1 MNIVLSMLLYV
12 ASQTVAVAQPSGAA
26 LTLNVE
32 KCRQMALNSS
42 EDVRKGNNT
51 LAQSALDRKI
61 AVSAFLPAV
70 EASGSVMYM
79 TPNME
84 MSGMEMIMKGTY
96 MAGIML
102 TQPIYAGGKIL
113 TGKKMAE
120 IGKDAAVERLR
131 MAKASV
137 IYDADNAYW
146 TYVAVMQKQAMMD
159 ALTAQLDTLFSQIGV
174 ASSAGMATDADLLTV
189 KAKRSEV
196 EYQAR
201 KVANGVAMCRMALC
215 RVVGVPFD
223 TVIEVEDIA
232 VPKEFTRME
241 TNDVSVTDRPEMKL
255 LETSLK
261 VSRLQVRMT
270 RGDYLPTLALVGGYC
285 PYGNIKMKTMVDAGG
300 GNYVPYTQKIGQDM
314 GVAMLS
320 LSIPI
325 FKWGQGNNK
334 IRKAKLDVDN
344 AALDLQKNGRLLELQ
359 ARQTAF
365 NLSDSYNLIEAAMDG
380 KAQADENLR
389 VTENRYHASM
399 CPLSDYLDA
408 QFQWQQ
414 ARSNLIEAFTQ
425 SRIAETDYLM
435 ATGHLVNETVFAK
448 QRDGS
453 DQ

>member
-1 MNIVLSMLLYV
+1 MMKRYRVLSMLLFIGL
-12 ASQTVAVAQPSGAA
+12 QWVAVAQSSGAA

-32 KCRQMALNSS
+32 KCREMALAGS
-42 EDVRKGNNT
+42 EDIKKGTNSLT
-51 LAQSALDRKI
+51 QSGLDRKI
-61 AVSAFLPAV
+61 AISAFLPAV
-70 EASGSVMYM
+70 EATGTGLYM
-79 TPNME
+79 APDME

-96 MAGIML
+96 MAGVML

-120 IGKDAAVERLR
+120 AGESAAQEQLR
-131 MAKASV
+131 AAKASV

-146 TYVAVMQKQAMMD
+146 TYVAVLQKQEMMNVL
-159 ALTAQLDTLFSQIGV
+159 AAQLDTLFSQIGV

-196 EYQAR
+196 EYQVR
-201 KVANGVAMCRMALC
+201 KVANGVALCKMALC

-223 TVIEVEDIA
+223 TEIAVEDVA
-232 VPKEFTRME
+232 VPEEFTRME
-241 TNDVSVTDRPEMKL
+241 TGNVSVADRPEMRL
-255 LETSLK
+255 LETGLK
-261 VSRLQVRMT
+261 VSRLKVRMT

-285 PYGNIKMKTMVDAGG
+285 AFGNMKMKTMVDAGG

-314 GVAMLS
+314 GVAMVS
-320 LSIPI
+320 LNIPI
-325 FKWGQGNNK
+325 FKWGQGYNK
-334 IRKAKLDVDN
+334 VRRAKLDVDN
-344 AALDLQKNGRLLELQ
+344 AALDLQKNSRLLELQ
-359 ARQTAF
+359 ANQAAF
-365 NLSDSYNLIEAAMDG
+365 NLSDSYNLIEAAKDG

-435 ATGHLVNETVFAK
+435 ATGALV
-448 QRDGS
+448 R
-453 DQ
+453 

>member
-1 MNIVLSMLLYV
+1 MLLFIGF
-12 ASQTVAVAQPSGAA
+12 QGVAVAQSSGAA

-32 KCRQMALNSS
+32 NCREMALAGS
-42 EDVRKGNNT
+42 EDIKKGT
-51 LAQSALDRKI
+51 TSLTQSGLDRKI
-61 AVSAFLPAV
+61 AISAFLPAV
-70 EASGSVMYM
+70 EATGTGLYM
-79 TPNME
+79 APDME

-96 MAGIML
+96 MAGVML

-120 IGKDAAVERLR
+120 AGESAAEEQLR
-131 MAKASV
+131 AAKASV

-146 TYVAVMQKQAMMD
+146 TYVAVLQKQEMMNVL
-159 ALTAQLDTLFSQIGV
+159 AAQLDTLFSQIGV
-174 ASSAGMATDADLLTV
+174 ASSAGMATGADLLTV

-196 EYQAR
+196 EYQVR
-201 KVANGVAMCRMALC
+201 KVANGVALCKMALC

-223 TVIEVEDIA
+223 TEIAVEDVA
-232 VPKEFTRME
+232 APEEFTRIE
-241 TNDVSVTDRPEMKL
+241 TGNVSVADRPEMKL
-255 LETSLK
+255 LETGLE
-261 VSRLQVRMT
+261 VSRLKVRMT

-285 PYGNIKMKTMVDAGG
+285 AFGNMKMKTMVDSGG

-314 GVAMLS
+314 GVAMVS
-320 LSIPI
+320 LNIPI
-325 FKWGQGNNK
+325 FKWGQGYNK
-334 IRKAKLDVDN
+334 VRKAKLDVDN
-344 AALDLQKNGRLLELQ
+344 AALDLQKNSRLLELQ
-359 ARQTAF
+359 ANQAAF
-365 NLSDSYNLIEAAMDG
+365 NLSDSYNLIAAAKDG

-435 ATGHLVNETVFAK
+435 ATGALV
-448 QRDGS
+448 R
-453 DQ
+453 

>member
-1 MNIVLSMLLYV
+1 MVLSMLLFIGF
-12 ASQTVAVAQPSGAA
+12 QGVAVAQSSGAA

-32 KCRQMALNSS
+32 KCREMALAGS
-42 EDVRKGNNT
+42 EDIKKGTNSLT
-51 LAQSALDRKI
+51 QSGLDRKI
-61 AVSAFLPAV
+61 AISAFLPAV
-70 EASGSVMYM
+70 EATGTGLYM
-79 TPNME
+79 APAME

-96 MAGIML
+96 MAGVML

-120 IGKDAAVERLR
+120 AGESAAEEQLR
-131 MAKASV
+131 AAKASV

-146 TYVAVMQKQAMMD
+146 TYVAVLQKQEMMNVL
-159 ALTAQLDTLFSQIGV
+159 AAQLDTLFSQIGV
-174 ASSAGMATDADLLTV
+174 ASSAGMATGADLLTV

-196 EYQAR
+196 EYQVR
-201 KVANGVAMCRMALC
+201 KVANGVALCKMALC

-223 TVIEVEDIA
+223 TEIAVEDVA
-232 VPKEFTRME
+232 VPEEFTRIE
-241 TNDVSVTDRPEMKL
+241 TGNVSVADRPEMKL
-255 LETSLK
+255 LETGLE
-261 VSRLQVRMT
+261 VSRLKVRMT

-285 PYGNIKMKTMVDAGG
+285 AFGNMKMKTMVDSGG

-314 GVAMLS
+314 GVAMVS
-320 LSIPI
+320 LNIPI
-325 FKWGQGNNK
+325 FKWGQGYNK
-334 IRKAKLDVDN
+334 VRKAKLDVDN
-344 AALDLQKNGRLLELQ
+344 AALDLQKNSRLLELQ
-359 ARQTAF
+359 ANQAAF
-365 NLSDSYNLIEAAMDG
+365 NLSDSYNLIAAAKDG

-435 ATGHLVNETVFAK
+435 ATGRLVEESATAE
-448 QRDGS
+448 
-453 DQ
+453 

>member
-1 MNIVLSMLLYV
+1 MLLFIGF
-12 ASQTVAVAQPSGAA
+12 QGVAVAQSSGAA

-32 KCRQMALNSS
+32 KCREMALAGS
-42 EDVRKGNNT
+42 EDIKKGTNSLT
-51 LAQSALDRKI
+51 QSGLDRKI
-61 AVSAFLPAV
+61 AISAFLPAV
-70 EASGSVMYM
+70 EATGTGLYM
-79 TPNME
+79 APAME

-96 MAGIML
+96 MAGVML

-120 IGKDAAVERLR
+120 AGESAAEEQLR
-131 MAKASV
+131 AAKASV

-146 TYVAVMQKQAMMD
+146 TYVAVLQKQEMMNVL
-159 ALTAQLDTLFSQIGV
+159 AAQLDTLFSQIGV
-174 ASSAGMATDADLLTV
+174 ASSAGMATGADLLTV

-196 EYQAR
+196 EYQVR
-201 KVANGVAMCRMALC
+201 KVANGVALCKMALC

-223 TVIEVEDIA
+223 TEIAVEDVA
-232 VPKEFTRME
+232 VPEEFTRIE
-241 TNDVSVTDRPEMKL
+241 TGNVSVADRPEMKL
-255 LETSLK
+255 LETGLE
-261 VSRLQVRMT
+261 VSRLKVRMT

-285 PYGNIKMKTMVDAGG
+285 AFGNMKMKTMVDSGG

-314 GVAMLS
+314 GVAMVS
-320 LSIPI
+320 LNIPI
-325 FKWGQGNNK
+325 FKWGQGYNK
-334 IRKAKLDVDN
+334 VRKAKLDVDN
-344 AALDLQKNGRLLELQ
+344 AALDLQKNSRLLELQ
-359 ARQTAF
+359 ANQAAF
-365 NLSDSYNLIEAAMDG
+365 NLSDSYNLIAAAKDG

-435 ATGHLVNETVFAK
+435 ATGVLV
-448 QRDGS
+448 R
-453 DQ
+453 

>member
-1 MNIVLSMLLYV
+1 MLLCVVSQVV
-12 ASQTVAVAQPSGAA
+12 ALAQPSGAA

-32 KCRQMALNSS
+32 KCRQMALESS
-42 EDVRKGNNT
+42 EDVKKGNNALT
-51 LAQSALDRKI
+51 QSVLDRKI
-61 AVSAFLPAV
+61 AVSAFLPAID
-70 EASGSVMYM
+70 ASGTVMYM
-79 TPNME
+79 TPDME

-96 MAGIML
+96 MAGVML

-120 IGKDAAVERLR
+120 MGANAAAEQLR

-146 TYVAVMQKQAMMD
+146 TYVAVLQKQEMMD
-159 ALTAQLDTLFSQIGV
+159 VLAAQLDTLFSQIGV

-196 EYQAR
+196 EYQVR
-201 KVANGVAMCRMALC
+201 KVANGVSLCKMALC

-223 TVIEVEDIA
+223 TEIAVEDVA
-232 VPKEFTRME
+232 VPEEFTRMG
-241 TNDVSVTDRPEMKL
+241 TDNVSVSDRPEMRL
-255 LETSLK
+255 LETSLEI
-261 VSRLQVRMT
+261 SRMQVRMT

-285 PYGNIKMKTMVDAGG
+285 PFGNIKMKTMVDAGG

-325 FKWGQGNNK
+325 FKWGQGYNK
-334 IRKAKLDVDN
+334 VRKAKIDVDN
-344 AALDLQKNGRLLELQ
+344 AALDMQKNGRLMELQ
-359 ARQTAF
+359 ANQAAF
-365 NLSDSYNLIEAAMDG
+365 NLSDSYNLIEAARDG

-435 ATGHLVNETVFAK
+435 SVGALVK
-448 QRDGS
+448 
-453 DQ
+453 

>member
-1 MNIVLSMLLYV
+1 MLLCVVSQVV
-12 ASQTVAVAQPSGAA
+12 ALAQPSGAA

-32 KCRQMALNSS
+32 KCRQMALESS
-42 EDVRKGNNT
+42 EDVKKGNNALT
-51 LAQSALDRKI
+51 QSVLDRKI
-61 AVSAFLPAV
+61 AVSAFLPAID
-70 EASGSVMYM
+70 ASGSVLYM
-79 TPNME
+79 TPDME

-96 MAGIML
+96 MAGVML

-120 IGKDAAVERLR
+120 MGENAAAEQLR

-146 TYVAVMQKQAMMD
+146 TYVAVLQKQEMMD
-159 ALTAQLDTLFSQIGV
+159 VLAAQLDTLFSQIGV
-174 ASSAGMATDADLLTV
+174 ASSAGMATDADMLTV

-196 EYQAR
+196 EYQVR
-201 KVANGVAMCRMALC
+201 KVANGVALCKMALC

-223 TVIEVEDIA
+223 TEIAVEDVA
-232 VPKEFTRME
+232 VSEEFTRMG
-241 TNDVSVTDRPEMKL
+241 TDNVSVSDRPEMRL
-255 LETSLK
+255 LETSLEI
-261 VSRLQVRMT
+261 SRMQVRMT

-285 PYGNIKMKTMVDAGG
+285 PYGNIKMKAMVDAGG

-325 FKWGQGNNK
+325 FKWGQGYNK
-334 IRKAKLDVDN
+334 VRKAKIDVDN
-344 AALDLQKNGRLLELQ
+344 AALDMQKNGRLMELQ
-359 ARQTAF
+359 ANQAAF
-365 NLSDSYNLIEAAMDG
+365 NLSDSYNLIEAARDG
-380 KAQADENLR
+380 KVQADENLR

-435 ATGHLVNETVFAK
+435 SVGALVK
-448 QRDGS
+448 
-453 DQ
+453 

>member
-1 MNIVLSMLLYV
+1 MMKRYRVLSMLLFIGL
-12 ASQTVAVAQPSGAA
+12 QWVAVAQSSGAA

-32 KCRQMALNSS
+32 KCREMALAGS
-42 EDVRKGNNT
+42 EDIKKGTNSLT
-51 LAQSALDRKI
+51 QSGLDRKI
-61 AVSAFLPAV
+61 AISAFLPAV
-70 EASGSVMYM
+70 EATGTGLYM
-79 TPNME
+79 APDME

-96 MAGIML
+96 MAGVML

-120 IGKDAAVERLR
+120 AGESAAEEQLR
-131 MAKASV
+131 AAKASV

-146 TYVAVMQKQAMMD
+146 TYVAVLQKQEMMNVL
-159 ALTAQLDTLFSQIGV
+159 AAQLDTLFSQIGV

-196 EYQAR
+196 EYQVR
-201 KVANGVAMCRMALC
+201 KVANGVALCKMALC

-223 TVIEVEDIA
+223 TEIAVEDVA
-232 VPKEFTRME
+232 VPEEFTRME
-241 TNDVSVTDRPEMKL
+241 TGNVSVADRPEMKL
-255 LETSLK
+255 LETGLE
-261 VSRLQVRMT
+261 VSRLKVRMT

-285 PYGNIKMKTMVDAGG
+285 AFGNMKMKTMVDAGG

-314 GVAMLS
+314 GVAMVS
-320 LSIPI
+320 LNIPI
-325 FKWGQGNNK
+325 FKWGQGYNK
-334 IRKAKLDVDN
+334 VRRAKLDVDN
-344 AALDLQKNGRLLELQ
+344 AALDLQKNSRLLELQ
-359 ARQTAF
+359 ANQAAF
-365 NLSDSYNLIEAAMDG
+365 NLSDSYNLIEAAKDG

-435 ATGHLVNETVFAK
+435 ATGALV
-448 QRDGS
+448 R
-453 DQ
+453 

>member
-1 MNIVLSMLLYV
+1 MKRYMVLSMLLFIGF
-12 ASQTVAVAQPSGAA
+12 QGVAVAQSSGAA

-32 KCRQMALNSS
+32 KCREMALAGS
-42 EDVRKGNNT
+42 EDIKKGTNSLT
-51 LAQSALDRKI
+51 QSGLDRKI
-61 AVSAFLPAV
+61 AISAFLPAV
-70 EASGSVMYM
+70 EATGTGLYM
-79 TPNME
+79 APDME

-96 MAGIML
+96 MAGVML

-120 IGKDAAVERLR
+120 AGESAAEEQLR
-131 MAKASV
+131 AAKASV

-146 TYVAVMQKQAMMD
+146 TYVAVLQKQEMMNVL
-159 ALTAQLDTLFSQIGV
+159 AAQLDTLFSQIGV
-174 ASSAGMATDADLLTV
+174 ASSAGMATGADLLTV

-196 EYQAR
+196 EYQVR
-201 KVANGVAMCRMALC
+201 KVANGVALCKMALC

-223 TVIEVEDIA
+223 TEIAVEDVA
-232 VPKEFTRME
+232 VPEEFTRIE
-241 TNDVSVTDRPEMKL
+241 TGNVSVADRPEMKL
-255 LETSLK
+255 LETGLE
-261 VSRLQVRMT
+261 VSRLKVRMT

-285 PYGNIKMKTMVDAGG
+285 AFGNMKMKTMVDSGG

-314 GVAMLS
+314 GVAMVS
-320 LSIPI
+320 LNIPI
-325 FKWGQGNNK
+325 FKWGQGYNK
-334 IRKAKLDVDN
+334 VRKAKLDVDN
-344 AALDLQKNGRLLELQ
+344 AALDLQKNSRLLELQ
-359 ARQTAF
+359 ANQAAF
-365 NLSDSYNLIEAAMDG
+365 NLSDSYNLIAAAKDG

-435 ATGHLVNETVFAK
+435 ATGALV
-448 QRDGS
+448 R
-453 DQ
+453 

>member
-1 MNIVLSMLLYV
+1 MLLCVVSQVV
-12 ASQTVAVAQPSGAA
+12 ALAQPSGAA

-32 KCRQMALNSS
+32 KCRQMALESS
-42 EDVRKGNNT
+42 EDVKKGNNALT
-51 LAQSALDRKI
+51 QSVLDRKI
-61 AVSAFLPAV
+61 AVSAFLPAID
-70 EASGSVMYM
+70 ASGTVLYM
-79 TPNME
+79 TPDME

-96 MAGIML
+96 MAGVML

-120 IGKDAAVERLR
+120 MGENAAAEQLR

-146 TYVAVMQKQAMMD
+146 TYVAVLQKQEMMD
-159 ALTAQLDTLFSQIGV
+159 VLAAQLDTLFSQIGV

-196 EYQAR
+196 EYQVR
-201 KVANGVAMCRMALC
+201 KVANGVALCKMALC

-223 TVIEVEDIA
+223 TEIAVEDVA
-232 VPKEFTRME
+232 VPEDFTRMG
-241 TNDVSVTDRPEMKL
+241 TDNVSVSDRPEMRL
-255 LETSLK
+255 LETSLEI
-261 VSRLQVRMT
+261 SRMQVRMT

-325 FKWGQGNNK
+325 FKWGQGYNK
-334 IRKAKLDVDN
+334 VRKAKIDVDN
-344 AALDLQKNGRLLELQ
+344 AALDMQKNGRLMELQ
-359 ARQTAF
+359 ANQAAF
-365 NLSDSYNLIEAAMDG
+365 NLSDSYNLIEAARDG

-435 ATGHLVNETVFAK
+435 SVGALVK
-448 QRDGS
+448 
-453 DQ
+453 

>member
-1 MNIVLSMLLYV
+1 MLLCVVSQVV
-12 ASQTVAVAQPSGAA
+12 ALAQPSGTA

-32 KCRQMALNSS
+32 KCRQMALESS
-42 EDVRKGNNT
+42 EDVKKGNNALT
-51 LAQSALDRKI
+51 QSVLDRKI
-61 AVSAFLPAV
+61 AVSAFLPAID
-70 EASGSVMYM
+70 ASGSVMYM

-96 MAGIML
+96 MAGVML

-120 IGKDAAVERLR
+120 MGKDAAAEQLR

-146 TYVAVMQKQAMMD
+146 TYVAVLQKQEMIDVLA
-159 ALTAQLDTLFSQIGV
+159 AQLDTLFSQIGV

-196 EYQAR
+196 EYQVR
-201 KVANGVAMCRMALC
+201 KVANGVALCKMALC

-223 TVIEVEDIA
+223 TEIAVEDVA
-232 VPKEFTRME
+232 VPEEFTRMG
-241 TNDVSVTDRPEMKL
+241 TDNVSVSDRPEMRL
-255 LETSLK
+255 LETSLEI
-261 VSRLQVRMT
+261 SRMQVRMT

-285 PYGNIKMKTMVDAGG
+285 PFGNIKMKTMVDAGG

-325 FKWGQGNNK
+325 FKWGQGYNK
-334 IRKAKLDVDN
+334 VRKAKIDVDN
-344 AALDLQKNGRLLELQ
+344 AALDMQKNGRLMELQ
-359 ARQTAF
+359 ANQAAF

-414 ARSNLIEAFTQ
+414 ARSNLIEVFTQ

-435 ATGHLVNETVFAK
+435 SVGALVK
-448 QRDGS
+448 
-453 DQ
+453 

>member
-1 MNIVLSMLLYV
+1 MLLCVVSQVV
-12 ASQTVAVAQPSGAA
+12 ALAQPSGAT

-32 KCRQMALNSS
+32 KCRQMALESS
-42 EDVRKGNNT
+42 EDVKKGNNALT
-51 LAQSALDRKI
+51 QSALDRKI
-61 AVSAFLPAV
+61 AVSAFLPAID
-70 EASGSVMYM
+70 ASGSVMYM

-96 MAGIML
+96 MAGVML

-120 IGKDAAVERLR
+120 MGKDAAAEQLR

-146 TYVAVMQKQAMMD
+146 TYVAVLQKQEMMD
-159 ALTAQLDTLFSQIGV
+159 VLAAQLDTLFSQIGV

-196 EYQAR
+196 EYQVR
-201 KVANGVAMCRMALC
+201 KVANGVALCKMALC

-223 TVIEVEDIA
+223 TEIAVEDVA
-232 VPKEFTRME
+232 VPEEFTRMG
-241 TNDVSVTDRPEMKL
+241 TDNVSVSDRPEMRL
-255 LETSLK
+255 LETSLEI
-261 VSRLQVRMT
+261 SRMQVRMT

-285 PYGNIKMKTMVDAGG
+285 PFGNIKMKTMVDAGG

-325 FKWGQGNNK
+325 FKWGQGYNK
-334 IRKAKLDVDN
+334 VRKAKIDVDN
-344 AALDLQKNGRLLELQ
+344 AALDMQKNGRLMELQ
-359 ARQTAF
+359 ANQAAF
-365 NLSDSYNLIEAAMDG
+365 NLSNSYNLIEAARDG

-389 VTENRYHASM
+389 VAENRYHASM

-435 ATGHLVNETVFAK
+435 SVGALVK
-448 QRDGS
+448 
-453 DQ
+453 

>member
-1 MNIVLSMLLYV
+1 MSLCVVSQVV
-12 ASQTVAVAQPSGAA
+12 ALAQPSGAA

-32 KCRQMALNSS
+32 KCRQMALESS
-42 EDVRKGNNT
+42 EDVKKGNNALT
-51 LAQSALDRKI
+51 QSALDRKI
-61 AVSAFLPAV
+61 AVSAFLPAID
-70 EASGSVMYM
+70 ASGSVMYM
-79 TPNME
+79 TPDME
-84 MSGMEMIMKGTY
+84 MSGIDLIMKGTY
-96 MAGIML
+96 MAGVML
-102 TQPIYAGGKIL
+102 TQPIYAGGKIF

-120 IGKDAAVERLR
+120 MGEDAAAEQLR
-131 MAKASV
+131 MYKASV

-146 TYVAVMQKQAMMD
+146 TYVAVLQKREMMD
-159 ALTAQLDTLFSQIGV
+159 VLAAQLDTLFSQIGV

-196 EYQAR
+196 EYQVR
-201 KVANGVAMCRMALC
+201 KVANGVALCKMALC

-223 TVIEVEDIA
+223 TEIAVEDVA
-232 VPKEFTRME
+232 VPEEFTRMS
-241 TNDVSVTDRPEMKL
+241 TDNVSVSDRPEMRL
-255 LETSLK
+255 LETSLEI
-261 VSRLQVRMT
+261 SRMQVRMT

-300 GNYVPYTQKIGQDM
+300 GDYVPYTQKIGQDM

-325 FKWGQGNNK
+325 FKWGQGYNK
-334 IRKAKLDVDN
+334 VRKAKIDVDN
-344 AALDLQKNGRLLELQ
+344 AALDMQKNGRLMELQ
-359 ARQTAF
+359 ANQAAF
-365 NLSDSYNLIEAAMDG
+365 NLSDSYNLIEAARDG

-435 ATGHLVNETVFAK
+435 SVGALVK
-448 QRDGS
+448 
-453 DQ
+453 

>member
-1 MNIVLSMLLYV
+1 MLLFIGF
-12 ASQTVAVAQPSGAA
+12 QGVAVAQSSGAA

-32 KCRQMALNSS
+32 KCREMALAGS
-42 EDVRKGNNT
+42 EDIKKGTNSLT
-51 LAQSALDRKI
+51 QSGLDRKI
-61 AVSAFLPAV
+61 AISAFLPAV
-70 EASGSVMYM
+70 EATGTGLYM
-79 TPNME
+79 APDME

-96 MAGIML
+96 MAGVML

-120 IGKDAAVERLR
+120 AGESAAEEQLR
-131 MAKASV
+131 AAKASV

-146 TYVAVMQKQAMMD
+146 TYVAVLQKQEMMNVL
-159 ALTAQLDTLFSQIGV
+159 AAQLDTLFSQIGV
-174 ASSAGMATDADLLTV
+174 ASSAGMATGADLLTV

-196 EYQAR
+196 EYQVR
-201 KVANGVAMCRMALC
+201 KVANGVALCKMALC

-223 TVIEVEDIA
+223 TEIAVEDVA
-232 VPKEFTRME
+232 VPEEFTRIE
-241 TNDVSVTDRPEMKL
+241 TGNVSVADRPEMKL
-255 LETSLK
+255 LETGLE
-261 VSRLQVRMT
+261 VSRLKVRMT

-285 PYGNIKMKTMVDAGG
+285 AFGNMKMKTMVDSGG

-314 GVAMLS
+314 GVAMVS
-320 LSIPI
+320 LNIRI
-325 FKWGQGNNK
+325 FKWGQGYNK
-334 IRKAKLDVDN
+334 VRKAKLDVDN
-344 AALDLQKNGRLLELQ
+344 AALDLQKNSRLLELQ
-359 ARQTAF
+359 ANQAAF
-365 NLSDSYNLIEAAMDG
+365 NLSDSYNLIAAAKDG

-435 ATGHLVNETVFAK
+435 ATGALV
-448 QRDGS
+448 R
-453 DQ
+453 

>member
-1 MNIVLSMLLYV
+1 MKIYRVLSMLLFIGF
-12 ASQTVAVAQPSGAA
+12 QGVAVAQSSGAA

-32 KCRQMALNSS
+32 KCREMALAGS
-42 EDVRKGNNT
+42 EDIKKGTNSLT
-51 LAQSALDRKI
+51 QSGLDRKI
-61 AVSAFLPAV
+61 AISAFLPAV
-70 EASGSVMYM
+70 EATGTGLYM
-79 TPNME
+79 APDME

-96 MAGIML
+96 MAGVML

-120 IGKDAAVERLR
+120 AGESAAEEQLR
-131 MAKASV
+131 AAKASV

-146 TYVAVMQKQAMMD
+146 TYVAVLQKQEMMNVL
-159 ALTAQLDTLFSQIGV
+159 AAQLDTLFSQIGV

-196 EYQAR
+196 EYQVR
-201 KVANGVAMCRMALC
+201 KVANGVALCKMALC

-223 TVIEVEDIA
+223 TEIAVEDVA
-232 VPKEFTRME
+232 VPEEFTRME
-241 TNDVSVTDRPEMKL
+241 TGNVSVADRPEMKL
-255 LETSLK
+255 LETGLE
-261 VSRLQVRMT
+261 VSRLKVRMT

-285 PYGNIKMKTMVDAGG
+285 AFGNMKMKTMVDAGG

-314 GVAMLS
+314 GVAMVS
-320 LSIPI
+320 LNIPI
-325 FKWGQGNNK
+325 FKWGQGYNK
-334 IRKAKLDVDN
+334 VRRAKLDVDN
-344 AALDLQKNGRLLELQ
+344 AALDLQKNSRLLELQ
-359 ARQTAF
+359 ANQAAF
-365 NLSDSYNLIEAAMDG
+365 NLSDSYNLIEAAKDG

-435 ATGHLVNETVFAK
+435 ATGALV
-448 QRDGS
+448 R
-453 DQ
+453 

>member
-1 MNIVLSMLLYV
+1 MLLCVVSQVV
-12 ASQTVAVAQPSGAA
+12 ALAQPSGAA

-32 KCRQMALNSS
+32 KCRQMALESS
-42 EDVRKGNNT
+42 EDVKKGNNALT
-51 LAQSALDRKI
+51 QSVLDRKI
-61 AVSAFLPAV
+61 AVSAFLPAID
-70 EASGSVMYM
+70 ASGSVMYM

-96 MAGIML
+96 MAGVML

-120 IGKDAAVERLR
+120 MGKDAAAEQLR

-146 TYVAVMQKQAMMD
+146 TYVAVLQKQEMMD
-159 ALTAQLDTLFSQIGV
+159 VLAAQLDTLFSQIGV

-196 EYQAR
+196 EYQVR
-201 KVANGVAMCRMALC
+201 KVANGVALCKMALC

-223 TVIEVEDIA
+223 TEITVEDVA
-232 VPKEFTRME
+232 VPEEFTRMG
-241 TNDVSVTDRPEMKL
+241 TDNVSVSDRPEMRL
-255 LETSLK
+255 LETSLEI
-261 VSRLQVRMT
+261 SRMQVRMI

-285 PYGNIKMKTMVDAGG
+285 PFGNIKMKTMVDAGG

-325 FKWGQGNNK
+325 FKWGQGYNK
-334 IRKAKLDVDN
+334 VRKAKIDVDN
-344 AALDLQKNGRLLELQ
+344 AALDMQKNGRLMELQ
-359 ARQTAF
+359 ANKAAF
-365 NLSDSYNLIEAAMDG
+365 NLSDSYNLIEAARDG

-435 ATGHLVNETVFAK
+435 SVGALVK
-448 QRDGS
+448 
-453 DQ
+453 

>member
-1 MNIVLSMLLYV
+1 MLLCVVSQVV
-12 ASQTVAVAQPSGAA
+12 ALAQPSGAA

-32 KCRQMALNSS
+32 KCRQMALESS
-42 EDVRKGNNT
+42 EDVKKGNNALT
-51 LAQSALDRKI
+51 QSALDRKI
-61 AVSAFLPAV
+61 AVSAFLPAID
-70 EASGSVMYM
+70 ASGTVLYM
-79 TPNME
+79 TPDME

-96 MAGIML
+96 MAGVML

-120 IGKDAAVERLR
+120 MGAGATAEQLR

-146 TYVAVMQKQAMMD
+146 TYVAVLQKQEMMD
-159 ALTAQLDTLFSQIGV
+159 VLAAQLDTLFSQIGV

-196 EYQAR
+196 EYQVR
-201 KVANGVAMCRMALC
+201 KVANGVALCKMALC

-223 TVIEVEDIA
+223 TEIAVEDVA
-232 VPKEFTRME
+232 VPEEFTRME
-241 TNDVSVTDRPEMKL
+241 TDNVSVSDRPEMRL
-255 LETSLK
+255 LETSLEI
-261 VSRLQVRMT
+261 SRMQVRMT

-285 PYGNIKMKTMVDAGG
+285 PFGNIKMKTMVDAGG

-325 FKWGQGNNK
+325 FKWGQGYNK
-334 IRKAKLDVDN
+334 VRKAKIDVDN
-344 AALDLQKNGRLLELQ
+344 AALDMQKNGRLMELQ
-359 ARQTAF
+359 ANQAAF
-365 NLSDSYNLIEAAMDG
+365 NLSDSYNLIEAARDG

-435 ATGHLVNETVFAK
+435 SVGALVK
-448 QRDGS
+448 
-453 DQ
+453 

>member
-1 MNIVLSMLLYV
+1 MKRYRVLSMLLFIGF
-12 ASQTVAVAQPSGAA
+12 QGVAVAQSSGAA

-32 KCRQMALNSS
+32 KCREMALAGS
-42 EDVRKGNNT
+42 EDIKKGTNSLT
-51 LAQSALDRKI
+51 QSGLDRKI
-61 AVSAFLPAV
+61 AISAFLPAV
-70 EASGSVMYM
+70 EATGTGLYM
-79 TPNME
+79 APDME

-96 MAGIML
+96 MAGVML

-120 IGKDAAVERLR
+120 AGESAAEEQLR
-131 MAKASV
+131 AAKASV

-146 TYVAVMQKQAMMD
+146 TYVAVLQKQEMMNVL
-159 ALTAQLDTLFSQIGV
+159 AAQLDTLFSQIGV
-174 ASSAGMATDADLLTV
+174 ASSAGMATGADLLTV

-196 EYQAR
+196 EYQVR
-201 KVANGVAMCRMALC
+201 KVANGVALCKMALC

-223 TVIEVEDIA
+223 TEIAVEDVA
-232 VPKEFTRME
+232 VPEEFTRIE
-241 TNDVSVTDRPEMKL
+241 TGNVSVADRPEMKL
-255 LETSLK
+255 LETGLE
-261 VSRLQVRMT
+261 VSRLKVRMT

-285 PYGNIKMKTMVDAGG
+285 AFGNMKMKTMVDSGG

-314 GVAMLS
+314 GVAMVS
-320 LSIPI
+320 LNIPI
-325 FKWGQGNNK
+325 FKWGQGYNK
-334 IRKAKLDVDN
+334 VRKAKLDVDN
-344 AALDLQKNGRLLELQ
+344 AALDLQKNSRLLELQ
-359 ARQTAF
+359 ANQAAF
-365 NLSDSYNLIEAAMDG
+365 NLSDSYNLIAAAKDG

-435 ATGHLVNETVFAK
+435 ATGALV
-448 QRDGS
+448 R
-453 DQ
+453 

>member
-1 MNIVLSMLLYV
+1 MLLCVVSQVV
-12 ASQTVAVAQPSGAA
+12 ALAQPSGAA

-32 KCRQMALNSS
+32 KCRQMALESS
-42 EDVRKGNNT
+42 EDVKKGNNALT
-51 LAQSALDRKI
+51 QSVLDRKI
-61 AVSAFLPAV
+61 AVSAFLPAID
-70 EASGSVMYM
+70 ASGSVMYM

-96 MAGIML
+96 MAGVML

-120 IGKDAAVERLR
+120 MGANAAAEQLR

-146 TYVAVMQKQAMMD
+146 TYVAVLQKQEMMD
-159 ALTAQLDTLFSQIGV
+159 VLAAQLDTLFSQIGV

-196 EYQAR
+196 EYQVR
-201 KVANGVAMCRMALC
+201 KVANGVALCKMALC

-223 TVIEVEDIA
+223 TEIAVEDVA
-232 VPKEFTRME
+232 VPEEFTRMG
-241 TNDVSVTDRPEMKL
+241 TDNVSVSDRPEMRL
-255 LETSLK
+255 LETSLEI
-261 VSRLQVRMT
+261 SRMQVRMT

-285 PYGNIKMKTMVDAGG
+285 PFGNIKMKTMVDAGG

-325 FKWGQGNNK
+325 FKWGQGYNK
-334 IRKAKLDVDN
+334 VRKAKIDVDN
-344 AALDLQKNGRLLELQ
+344 AALDMQKNGRLMELQ
-359 ARQTAF
+359 ANQAAF
-365 NLSDSYNLIEAAMDG
+365 NLSDSYNLIEAARDG

-435 ATGHLVNETVFAK
+435 SVGALVK
-448 QRDGS
+448 
-453 DQ
+453 

>member
-1 MNIVLSMLLYV
+1 MLLCVVSQVV
-12 ASQTVAVAQPSGAA
+12 ALAQPSGAA

-32 KCRQMALNSS
+32 KCRQMALESS
-42 EDVRKGNNT
+42 EDVKKGNNALT
-51 LAQSALDRKI
+51 QSALDRKI
-61 AVSAFLPAV
+61 AVSAFLPAID
-70 EASGSVMYM
+70 ASGSVMYM

-96 MAGIML
+96 MAGVML

-120 IGKDAAVERLR
+120 KGANAAAEQLR
-131 MAKASV
+131 MSKASV

-146 TYVAVMQKQAMMD
+146 TYVAVLQKQEMMD
-159 ALTAQLDTLFSQIGV
+159 VLAAQLDTLFSQIGV

-196 EYQAR
+196 EYQVR
-201 KVANGVAMCRMALC
+201 KVANGVALCKMALC

-223 TVIEVEDIA
+223 TEIAVEDVA
-232 VPKEFTRME
+232 VPEEFTRMG
-241 TNDVSVTDRPEMKL
+241 TDNVSVSDRPEMRL
-255 LETSLK
+255 LETSLEI
-261 VSRLQVRMT
+261 SRMQVRMT

-285 PYGNIKMKTMVDAGG
+285 PFGNIKMKTMVDAGG

-325 FKWGQGNNK
+325 FKWGQGYNK
-334 IRKAKLDVDN
+334 VRKAKIDVDN
-344 AALDLQKNGRLLELQ
+344 AALDMQKNGRLMELQ
-359 ARQTAF
+359 ANQAAF
-365 NLSDSYNLIEAAMDG
+365 NLSDSYNLIEAARDG

-435 ATGHLVNETVFAK
+435 SVGALVK
-448 QRDGS
+448 
-453 DQ
+453 

>member
-1 MNIVLSMLLYV
+1 MLLCVVSQVV
-12 ASQTVAVAQPSGAA
+12 ALAQPSGAA

-32 KCRQMALNSS
+32 KCRQMALESS
-42 EDVRKGNNT
+42 EDVKKGNNALT
-51 LAQSALDRKI
+51 QSALDRKI
-61 AVSAFLPAV
+61 AVSAFLPAID
-70 EASGSVMYM
+70 ASGSVMYM

-96 MAGIML
+96 MAGVML

-120 IGKDAAVERLR
+120 MGANAAAEQLR

-146 TYVAVMQKQAMMD
+146 TYVAVLQKQEMMD
-159 ALTAQLDTLFSQIGV
+159 VLAAQLDTLFSQIGV

-196 EYQAR
+196 EYQVR
-201 KVANGVAMCRMALC
+201 KVANGVALCKMALC

-223 TVIEVEDIA
+223 TEIAVEDVA
-232 VPKEFTRME
+232 VHEEFTRMG
-241 TNDVSVTDRPEMKL
+241 TDNVSVSDRPEMRL
-255 LETSLK
+255 LETSLEI
-261 VSRLQVRMT
+261 SRMQVRMT

-325 FKWGQGNNK
+325 FKWGQGYNK
-334 IRKAKLDVDN
+334 VRKAKIDVDN
-344 AALDLQKNGRLLELQ
+344 AALDMQKNGRLMELQ
-359 ARQTAF
+359 ANRAAF
-365 NLSDSYNLIEAAMDG
+365 NLSDSYNLIEAARDG

-435 ATGHLVNETVFAK
+435 SVGALVK
-448 QRDGS
+448 
-453 DQ
+453 

>member
-1 MNIVLSMLLYV
+1 MLLFIGFQV
-12 ASQTVAVAQPSGAA
+12 VAVAQSSGAA

-32 KCRQMALNSS
+32 KCREMALAGS
-42 EDVRKGNNT
+42 EDIKKGTNSLT
-51 LAQSALDRKI
+51 QSGLDRKI
-61 AVSAFLPAV
+61 AISAFLPAV
-70 EASGSVMYM
+70 EATGTGLYM
-79 TPNME
+79 APDME

-96 MAGIML
+96 MAGVML

-120 IGKDAAVERLR
+120 AGESAAEEQLR
-131 MAKASV
+131 AAKASV

-146 TYVAVMQKQAMMD
+146 TYVAVLQKQEMMNVL
-159 ALTAQLDTLFSQIGV
+159 AAQLDTLFSQIGV

-196 EYQAR
+196 EYQVR
-201 KVANGVAMCRMALC
+201 KVANGVALCKMALC

-223 TVIEVEDIA
+223 TEIAVEDVA
-232 VPKEFTRME
+232 VPVPEEFTRME
-241 TNDVSVTDRPEMKL
+241 TGNVSVADRPEMKL
-255 LETSLK
+255 LETGLE
-261 VSRLQVRMT
+261 VSRLKVRMT

-285 PYGNIKMKTMVDAGG
+285 AFGNMKMKTMVDAGG

-314 GVAMLS
+314 GVAMVS
-320 LSIPI
+320 LNIPI
-325 FKWGQGNNK
+325 FKWGQGYNK
-334 IRKAKLDVDN
+334 VRRAKLDVDN
-344 AALDLQKNGRLLELQ
+344 AALDLQKNSRLLELQ
-359 ARQTAF
+359 ANQAAF
-365 NLSDSYNLIEAAMDG
+365 NLSDSYNLIEAAKDG

-435 ATGHLVNETVFAK
+435 ATGELV
-448 QRDGS
+448 R
-453 DQ
+453 

>member
-1 MNIVLSMLLYV
+1 MKIYKFLSMLMFVTSQAV
-12 ASQTVAVAQPSGAA
+12 AAAQPSGAA

-32 KCRQMALNSS
+32 KCRKMALASS
-42 EDVRKGNNT
+42 EDVKKGNNS
-51 LAQSALDRKI
+51 LAQSGLDKKI
-61 AVSAFLPAV
+61 AVSAFLPAID
-70 EASGSVMYM
+70 ASGSVMYM

-96 MAGIML
+96 MAGVML

-120 IGKDAAVERLR
+120 MGQDAAAEQLR
-131 MAKASV
+131 MTEASV

-146 TYVAVMQKQAMMD
+146 TYVAVMQKQEMMN
-159 ALTAQLDTLFSQIGV
+159 ALTARLDTLFSQIRV

-196 EYQAR
+196 EYQVR
-201 KVANGVAMCRMALC
+201 KVANGVALCKMALC

-223 TVIEVEDIA
+223 TEIEVEDVA
-232 VPKEFTRME
+232 VPEEVTRME
-241 TNDVSVTDRPEMKL
+241 TGNVSVTERPEMKL

-261 VSRLQVRMT
+261 VSHMQVRMT

-285 PYGNIKMKTMVDAGG
+285 PFGNIKMKTMVDAGG

-325 FKWGQGNNK
+325 FKWGQGYNK
-334 IRKAKLDVDN
+334 VRKAKLDVDN
-344 AALDLQKNGRLLELQ
+344 AALDMQKNGRLMELQ
-359 ARQTAF
+359 ANQAAF
-365 NLSDSYNLIEAAMDG
+365 NLSDRYNLIEAAKDG

-435 ATGHLVNETVFAK
+435 ATGRLVEESA
-448 QRDGS
+448 S
-453 DQ
+453 AE

>member
-1 MNIVLSMLLYV
+1 MLLFIGF
-12 ASQTVAVAQPSGAA
+12 QGVAVAQSSGAA

-32 KCRQMALNSS
+32 KCREMALAGS
-42 EDVRKGNNT
+42 EDIKKGTNSLT
-51 LAQSALDRKI
+51 QSGLDRKI
-61 AVSAFLPAV
+61 AISAFLPAV
-70 EASGSVMYM
+70 EATGTGLYM
-79 TPNME
+79 APDME

-96 MAGIML
+96 MAGVML

-120 IGKDAAVERLR
+120 AGESAAEEQLR
-131 MAKASV
+131 AAKASV

-146 TYVAVMQKQAMMD
+146 TYVAVLQKREMMNVL
-159 ALTAQLDTLFSQIGV
+159 AAQLDTLFSQIGV

-196 EYQAR
+196 EYQVR
-201 KVANGVAMCRMALC
+201 KVANGVALCKMALC

-223 TVIEVEDIA
+223 TEIAVEDVA
-232 VPKEFTRME
+232 VPEEFTRME
-241 TNDVSVTDRPEMKL
+241 TGNVSVADRPEMKL
-255 LETSLK
+255 LETGLE
-261 VSRLQVRMT
+261 VSRLKVRMT

-285 PYGNIKMKTMVDAGG
+285 AFGNMKMKTMVDAGG

-314 GVAMLS
+314 GVAMVS
-320 LSIPI
+320 LNIPI
-325 FKWGQGNNK
+325 FKWGQGYNK
-334 IRKAKLDVDN
+334 VRKAKLDVDN
-344 AALDLQKNGRLLELQ
+344 AALDLQKNSRLLELQ
-359 ARQTAF
+359 ANQAAF
-365 NLSDSYNLIEAAMDG
+365 NLSDSYNLIAAAKDG

-435 ATGHLVNETVFAK
+435 ATGALV
-448 QRDGS
+448 R
-453 DQ
+453 

>member
-1 MNIVLSMLLYV
+1 MKRYRVLSMLLFIGF
-12 ASQTVAVAQPSGAA
+12 QGVAVAQSSGAA

-32 KCRQMALNSS
+32 KCREMALAGS
-42 EDVRKGNNT
+42 EDIKKGTNSLT
-51 LAQSALDRKI
+51 QSGLDRKI
-61 AVSAFLPAV
+61 AISAFLPAV
-70 EASGSVMYM
+70 EATGTGLYM
-79 TPNME
+79 APAME

-96 MAGIML
+96 MAGVML

-120 IGKDAAVERLR
+120 AGESAAEEQLR
-131 MAKASV
+131 AAKASV

-146 TYVAVMQKQAMMD
+146 TYVAVLQKQEMMNVL
-159 ALTAQLDTLFSQIGV
+159 AAQLDTLFSQIGV
-174 ASSAGMATDADLLTV
+174 ASSAGMATGADLLTV

-196 EYQAR
+196 EYQVR
-201 KVANGVAMCRMALC
+201 KVANGVALCKMALC

-223 TVIEVEDIA
+223 TEIAVEDVA
-232 VPKEFTRME
+232 VPEEFTRIE
-241 TNDVSVTDRPEMKL
+241 TGNVSVADRPEMKL
-255 LETSLK
+255 LETGLE
-261 VSRLQVRMT
+261 VSRLKVRMT

-285 PYGNIKMKTMVDAGG
+285 AFGNMKMKTMVDSGG

-314 GVAMLS
+314 GVAMVS
-320 LSIPI
+320 LNIPI
-325 FKWGQGNNK
+325 FKWGQGYNK
-334 IRKAKLDVDN
+334 VRKAKLDVDN
-344 AALDLQKNGRLLELQ
+344 AALDLQKNSRLLELQ
-359 ARQTAF
+359 ANQAAF
-365 NLSDSYNLIEAAMDG
+365 NLSDSYNLIAAAKDG

-435 ATGHLVNETVFAK
+435 ATGALV
-448 QRDGS
+448 R
-453 DQ
+453 

>member
-1 MNIVLSMLLYV
+1 MLLFIGF
-12 ASQTVAVAQPSGAA
+12 QGVAVAQSSGAA

-32 KCRQMALNSS
+32 KCREMALAGS
-42 EDVRKGNNT
+42 EDIKKGTNSLT
-51 LAQSALDRKI
+51 QSGLDRKI
-61 AVSAFLPAV
+61 AISAFLPAV
-70 EASGSVMYM
+70 EATGTGLYM
-79 TPNME
+79 APDME

-96 MAGIML
+96 MAGVML

-120 IGKDAAVERLR
+120 AGESAAEEQLR
-131 MAKASV
+131 AAKASV

-146 TYVAVMQKQAMMD
+146 TYVAVLQKQEMMNVL
-159 ALTAQLDTLFSQIGV
+159 AAQLDTLFSQIGV

-196 EYQAR
+196 EYQVR
-201 KVANGVAMCRMALC
+201 KVANGVALCKMALC

-223 TVIEVEDIA
+223 TEIAVEDVA
-232 VPKEFTRME
+232 VPEEFTRME
-241 TNDVSVTDRPEMKL
+241 TGNVSVADRPEMKL
-255 LETSLK
+255 LETGLE
-261 VSRLQVRMT
+261 VSRLKVRMT

-285 PYGNIKMKTMVDAGG
+285 AFGNMKMKTMVDAGG

-314 GVAMLS
+314 GVAMVS
-320 LSIPI
+320 LNIPI
-325 FKWGQGNNK
+325 FKWGQGYNK
-334 IRKAKLDVDN
+334 VRRAKLDVDN
-344 AALDLQKNGRLLELQ
+344 AALDLQKNSRLLELQ
-359 ARQTAF
+359 ANQAAF
-365 NLSDSYNLIEAAMDG
+365 NLSDSYNLIEAAKDG

-435 ATGHLVNETVFAK
+435 ATGALV
-448 QRDGS
+448 R
-453 DQ
+453 

>member
-1 MNIVLSMLLYV
+1 MLLFIGF
-12 ASQTVAVAQPSGAA
+12 QGVAVAQSSGAA

-32 KCRQMALNSS
+32 KCREMALAGS
-42 EDVRKGNNT
+42 EDIKKGTNSLT
-51 LAQSALDRKI
+51 QSGLDRKI
-61 AVSAFLPAV
+61 AISAFLPAV
-70 EASGSVMYM
+70 EATGTGLYM
-79 TPNME
+79 APDME

-96 MAGIML
+96 MAGVML

-120 IGKDAAVERLR
+120 AGESAAEEQLR
-131 MAKASV
+131 AAKASV

-146 TYVAVMQKQAMMD
+146 TYVAVLQKQEMMNVL
-159 ALTAQLDTLFSQIGV
+159 AAQLDTLFSQIGV
-174 ASSAGMATDADLLTV
+174 ASSAGMATGADLLTV

-196 EYQAR
+196 EYQVR
-201 KVANGVAMCRMALC
+201 KVANGVALCKMALC

-223 TVIEVEDIA
+223 TEIAVEDVA
-232 VPKEFTRME
+232 VPEEFTRIE
-241 TNDVSVTDRPEMKL
+241 TGNVSVADRPEMKL
-255 LETSLK
+255 LETGLE
-261 VSRLQVRMT
+261 VSRLKVRMT

-285 PYGNIKMKTMVDAGG
+285 AFGNMKMKTMVDSGG

-314 GVAMLS
+314 GVAMVS
-320 LSIPI
+320 LNIPI
-325 FKWGQGNNK
+325 FKWGQGYNK
-334 IRKAKLDVDN
+334 VRKAKLDVDN
-344 AALDLQKNGRLLELQ
+344 AALDLQKNSRLLELQ
-359 ARQTAF
+359 ANQAAF
-365 NLSDSYNLIEAAMDG
+365 NLSDSYNLIAAAKDG

-435 ATGHLVNETVFAK
+435 ATGALV
-448 QRDGS
+448 R
-453 DQ
+453 

>member
-1 MNIVLSMLLYV
+1 MLLCVVSQVV
-12 ASQTVAVAQPSGAA
+12 ALAQPSGAA

-32 KCRQMALNSS
+32 KCRQMALESS
-42 EDVRKGNNT
+42 EDVKKGNNALT
-51 LAQSALDRKI
+51 QSVLDRKI
-61 AVSAFLPAV
+61 AVSAFLPAID
-70 EASGSVMYM
+70 ASGSVMYM

-96 MAGIML
+96 MAGVML

-120 IGKDAAVERLR
+120 MGANAAAEQLR
-131 MAKASV
+131 MSKASV

-146 TYVAVMQKQAMMD
+146 TYVAVLQKQEMMNVL
-159 ALTAQLDTLFSQIGV
+159 AAQLDTLFSQIGV

-196 EYQAR
+196 EYQVR
-201 KVANGVAMCRMALC
+201 KVANGVALCKMALC

-223 TVIEVEDIA
+223 TEIAVEDVA
-232 VPKEFTRME
+232 VPEEFTRMG
-241 TNDVSVTDRPEMKL
+241 TDNVSVSDRPEMRL
-255 LETSLK
+255 LETSLEI
-261 VSRLQVRMT
+261 SRMQVRMT
-270 RGDYLPTLALVGGYC
+270 WGDYLPTLALVGGYC
-285 PYGNIKMKTMVDAGG
+285 PFGNIKMKTMVDAGG

-325 FKWGQGNNK
+325 FKWGQGYNK
-334 IRKAKLDVDN
+334 VRKAKIDVDN
-344 AALDLQKNGRLLELQ
+344 AALDMQKNGRLMELQ
-359 ARQTAF
+359 ANQAAF
-365 NLSDSYNLIEAAMDG
+365 NLSDSYNLIEAARDG
-380 KAQADENLR
+380 KAQSDENLR

-435 ATGHLVNETVFAK
+435 SVGALVK
-448 QRDGS
+448 
-453 DQ
+453 

>member
-1 MNIVLSMLLYV
+1 MLLCVVSQVV
-12 ASQTVAVAQPSGAA
+12 ALAQPSGAA

-32 KCRQMALNSS
+32 KCRQMALESS
-42 EDVRKGNNT
+42 EDVKKGNNALT
-51 LAQSALDRKI
+51 QSALDRKI
-61 AVSAFLPAV
+61 AVSAFLPAID
-70 EASGSVMYM
+70 ASGSVLYM

-96 MAGIML
+96 MAGVML

-120 IGKDAAVERLR
+120 MGKDAAAEQLR

-146 TYVAVMQKQAMMD
+146 TYVAVLQKQEMMD
-159 ALTAQLDTLFSQIGV
+159 VLAAQLDTLFSQIGV

-196 EYQAR
+196 EYQVR
-201 KVANGVAMCRMALC
+201 KVANGVALCKMALC

-223 TVIEVEDIA
+223 TEIAVEDVA
-232 VPKEFTRME
+232 VPEEFTRMG
-241 TNDVSVTDRPEMKL
+241 TDNVSVSARPEMRL
-255 LETSLK
+255 LETSLEI
-261 VSRLQVRMT
+261 SRMQVRMT

-285 PYGNIKMKTMVDAGG
+285 PFGNIKMKTMVDAGG

-325 FKWGQGNNK
+325 FKWGQGYNK
-334 IRKAKLDVDN
+334 VRKAKIYVDN
-344 AALDLQKNGRLLELQ
+344 AALDMQKNGRLMELQ
-359 ARQTAF
+359 ANQAAF
-365 NLSDSYNLIEAAMDG
+365 NLSDSYNLIEAARDG

-435 ATGHLVNETVFAK
+435 SVGALVK
-448 QRDGS
+448 
-453 DQ
+453 

>member
-1 MNIVLSMLLYV
+1 MKRYRVLSMLLFIGF
-12 ASQTVAVAQPSGAA
+12 QGVAVAQSSGAA

-32 KCRQMALNSS
+32 KCREMALAGS
-42 EDVRKGNNT
+42 EDIKKGTNSLT
-51 LAQSALDRKI
+51 QSGLDRKI
-61 AVSAFLPAV
+61 AISAFLPAV
-70 EASGSVMYM
+70 EATGTGLYM
-79 TPNME
+79 APDME

-96 MAGIML
+96 MAGVML

-120 IGKDAAVERLR
+120 AGESAAGEQLR
-131 MAKASV
+131 AAKASV

-146 TYVAVMQKQAMMD
+146 TYVAVLQKQEMMNVL
-159 ALTAQLDTLFSQIGV
+159 AAQLDTLFSQIGV
-174 ASSAGMATDADLLTV
+174 ASSAGMATGADLLTV

-196 EYQAR
+196 EYQVR
-201 KVANGVAMCRMALC
+201 KVANGVALCKMALC

-223 TVIEVEDIA
+223 TEIAVEDVA
-232 VPKEFTRME
+232 VPEEFTRIE
-241 TNDVSVTDRPEMKL
+241 TGNVSVADRPEMKL
-255 LETSLK
+255 LETGLE
-261 VSRLQVRMT
+261 VSRLKVRMT

-285 PYGNIKMKTMVDAGG
+285 AFGNMKMKTMVDSGG

-314 GVAMLS
+314 GVAMVS
-320 LSIPI
+320 LNIPI
-325 FKWGQGNNK
+325 FKWGQGYNK
-334 IRKAKLDVDN
+334 VRKAKLDVDN
-344 AALDLQKNGRLLELQ
+344 AALDLQKNSRLLELQ
-359 ARQTAF
+359 ANQAAF
-365 NLSDSYNLIEAAMDG
+365 NLSDSYNLIAAAKDG

-435 ATGHLVNETVFAK
+435 ATGALV
-448 QRDGS
+448 R
-453 DQ
+453 

>member
-1 MNIVLSMLLYV
+1 MLLCVVSQVV
-12 ASQTVAVAQPSGAA
+12 ALAQPSGAA

-32 KCRQMALNSS
+32 KCRQMALESS
-42 EDVRKGNNT
+42 EDVKKGDNALT
-51 LAQSALDRKI
+51 QSVLDRKI
-61 AVSAFLPAV
+61 AVSAFLPAID
-70 EASGSVMYM
+70 ASGSVMYM

-96 MAGIML
+96 MAGVML

-120 IGKDAAVERLR
+120 MGANAAAEQLR

-146 TYVAVMQKQAMMD
+146 TYVAVLQKQEMMD
-159 ALTAQLDTLFSQIGV
+159 VLAAQLDTLFSQIGV

-196 EYQAR
+196 EYQVR
-201 KVANGVAMCRMALC
+201 KVANGVALCKMALC

-223 TVIEVEDIA
+223 TEIAVEDVA
-232 VPKEFTRME
+232 VPEEFTRMG
-241 TNDVSVTDRPEMKL
+241 TDNVSVSDRPEMRL
-255 LETSLK
+255 LETSLEI
-261 VSRLQVRMT
+261 SRMQVRMT

-325 FKWGQGNNK
+325 FKWGQGYNK
-334 IRKAKLDVDN
+334 VRKAKIDVDN
-344 AALDLQKNGRLLELQ
+344 AALDMQKNGRLMELQ
-359 ARQTAF
+359 ANQAAF
-365 NLSDSYNLIEAAMDG
+365 NLSDSYNLIEAARDG

-435 ATGHLVNETVFAK
+435 SVGALVK
-448 QRDGS
+448 
-453 DQ
+453 

>member
-1 MNIVLSMLLYV
+1 MKIYRVLSMLLFIGF
-12 ASQTVAVAQPSGAA
+12 QGVAVAQSSGAA

-32 KCRQMALNSS
+32 KCREMALAGS
-42 EDVRKGNNT
+42 EDIKKGTNSLT
-51 LAQSALDRKI
+51 QSGLDRKI
-61 AVSAFLPAV
+61 AISAFLPTV
-70 EASGSVMYM
+70 EATGTGLYM
-79 TPNME
+79 APDME

-96 MAGIML
+96 MAGVML

-120 IGKDAAVERLR
+120 AGESAAEEQLR
-131 MAKASV
+131 AAKASV

-146 TYVAVMQKQAMMD
+146 TYVAVLQKQEMMNVL
-159 ALTAQLDTLFSQIGV
+159 AAQLDTLFSQIGV

-196 EYQAR
+196 EYQVR
-201 KVANGVAMCRMALC
+201 KVANGVALCKMALC

-223 TVIEVEDIA
+223 TEIAVEDVA
-232 VPKEFTRME
+232 VPEEFTRME
-241 TNDVSVTDRPEMKL
+241 TGNVSVADRPEMKL
-255 LETSLK
+255 LETGLE
-261 VSRLQVRMT
+261 VSRLKVRMT

-285 PYGNIKMKTMVDAGG
+285 AFGNMKMKTMVDAGG

-314 GVAMLS
+314 GVAMVS
-320 LSIPI
+320 LNIPI
-325 FKWGQGNNK
+325 FKWGQGYNK
-334 IRKAKLDVDN
+334 VRRAKLDVDN
-344 AALDLQKNGRLLELQ
+344 AALDLQKNSRLLELQ
-359 ARQTAF
+359 ANQAAF
-365 NLSDSYNLIEAAMDG
+365 NLSDSYNLIEAAKDG

-435 ATGHLVNETVFAK
+435 ATGALV
-448 QRDGS
+448 R
-453 DQ
+453 

>member
-1 MNIVLSMLLYV
+1 MLLFIGF
-12 ASQTVAVAQPSGAA
+12 QGVAVAQSSGAA

-32 KCRQMALNSS
+32 KCREMALAGS
-42 EDVRKGNNT
+42 EDIKKGTNSLT
-51 LAQSALDRKI
+51 QSGLDRKI
-61 AVSAFLPAV
+61 AISAFLPAV
-70 EASGSVMYM
+70 EATGTGLYM
-79 TPNME
+79 APDME

-96 MAGIML
+96 MAGVML

-120 IGKDAAVERLR
+120 AGESAAEEQLR
-131 MAKASV
+131 AAKASV

-146 TYVAVMQKQAMMD
+146 TYVAVLQKQEMMNVL
-159 ALTAQLDTLFSQIGV
+159 AAQLDTLFSQIGV
-174 ASSAGMATDADLLTV
+174 ASSAGMATGADLLTV

-196 EYQAR
+196 EYQVR
-201 KVANGVAMCRMALC
+201 KVANGVALCKMALC

-223 TVIEVEDIA
+223 TEIPVEDVA
-232 VPKEFTRME
+232 VPEEFTRIE
-241 TNDVSVTDRPEMKL
+241 TGNVSVADRPEMKL
-255 LETSLK
+255 LETGLE
-261 VSRLQVRMT
+261 VSRLKVRMT

-285 PYGNIKMKTMVDAGG
+285 AFGNMKMKTMVDSGG

-314 GVAMLS
+314 GVAMVS
-320 LSIPI
+320 LNIPI
-325 FKWGQGNNK
+325 FKWGQGYNK
-334 IRKAKLDVDN
+334 VRKAKLDVDN
-344 AALDLQKNGRLLELQ
+344 AALDLQKNSRLLELQ
-359 ARQTAF
+359 ANQAAF
-365 NLSDSYNLIEAAMDG
+365 NLSDSYNLIAAAKDG

-435 ATGHLVNETVFAK
+435 ATGALV
-448 QRDGS
+448 R
-453 DQ
+453 

>member
-1 MNIVLSMLLYV
+1 MKIYRALSMLLFIGF
-12 ASQTVAVAQPSGAA
+12 QGVAVAQSSGAA

-32 KCRQMALNSS
+32 KCREMALAGS
-42 EDVRKGNNT
+42 EDIKKGTNSLT
-51 LAQSALDRKI
+51 QSGLDRKI
-61 AVSAFLPAV
+61 AISAFLPAV
-70 EASGSVMYM
+70 EATGTGLYM
-79 TPNME
+79 APDME

-96 MAGIML
+96 MAGVML

-120 IGKDAAVERLR
+120 AGESAAEEQLR
-131 MAKASV
+131 AAKASV

-146 TYVAVMQKQAMMD
+146 TYVAVLQKQEMMNVL
-159 ALTAQLDTLFSQIGV
+159 AAQLDTLFSQIGV

-196 EYQAR
+196 EYQVR
-201 KVANGVAMCRMALC
+201 KVANGVALCKMALC

-223 TVIEVEDIA
+223 TEIAVEDVA
-232 VPKEFTRME
+232 VPEEFTRME
-241 TNDVSVTDRPEMKL
+241 TGNVSVADRPEMKL
-255 LETSLK
+255 LETGLE
-261 VSRLQVRMT
+261 VSRLKVRMT

-285 PYGNIKMKTMVDAGG
+285 AFGNMKMKTMVDAGG

-314 GVAMLS
+314 GVAMVS
-320 LSIPI
+320 LNIPI
-325 FKWGQGNNK
+325 FKWGQGYNK
-334 IRKAKLDVDN
+334 VRRAKLDVDN
-344 AALDLQKNGRLLELQ
+344 AALDLQKNSRLLELQ
-359 ARQTAF
+359 ANQAAF
-365 NLSDSYNLIEAAMDG
+365 NLSDSYNLIEAAKDG

-435 ATGHLVNETVFAK
+435 ATGALV
-448 QRDGS
+448 R
-453 DQ
+453 

>member
-1 MNIVLSMLLYV
+1 MLLCVVSQVV
-12 ASQTVAVAQPSGAA
+12 ALAQPSGAS

-32 KCRQMALNSS
+32 KCRQMALESS
-42 EDVRKGNNT
+42 EDVKKGNNALT
-51 LAQSALDRKI
+51 QSVLDRKI
-61 AVSAFLPAV
+61 AVSAFLPAID
-70 EASGSVMYM
+70 ASGSVLYM

-96 MAGIML
+96 MAGVML

-120 IGKDAAVERLR
+120 MGKDAAAEQLR

-146 TYVAVMQKQAMMD
+146 TYVAVLQKQEMMD
-159 ALTAQLDTLFSQIGV
+159 VLAAQLDTLFSQIGV
-174 ASSAGMATDADLLTV
+174 ASSAGMATYADLLTV

-196 EYQAR
+196 EYQVR
-201 KVANGVAMCRMALC
+201 KVANGVALCKMALC

-223 TVIEVEDIA
+223 TEIAVEDVA
-232 VPKEFTRME
+232 VPEEFTRMG
-241 TNDVSVTDRPEMKL
+241 TDNVSVSDRPEMRL
-255 LETSLK
+255 LETSLEI
-261 VSRLQVRMT
+261 SRMQVRMT

-285 PYGNIKMKTMVDAGG
+285 PFGNIKMKTMVDAGG

-325 FKWGQGNNK
+325 FKWGQGYNK
-334 IRKAKLDVDN
+334 VRKAKIDVDN
-344 AALDLQKNGRLLELQ
+344 AALDMQKNGRLMELQ
-359 ARQTAF
+359 ANQAAF
-365 NLSDSYNLIEAAMDG
+365 NLSDSYNLIEAARDG

-435 ATGHLVNETVFAK
+435 SVGALVK
-448 QRDGS
+448 
-453 DQ
+453 

>member
-1 MNIVLSMLLYV
+1 MKRYRVLSMLLFIGFQV
-12 ASQTVAVAQPSGAA
+12 VAVAQSSGAA

-32 KCRQMALNSS
+32 KCREMALAGS
-42 EDVRKGNNT
+42 EDIKKGTNSLT
-51 LAQSALDRKI
+51 QSGLDRKI
-61 AVSAFLPAV
+61 AISAFLPAV
-70 EASGSVMYM
+70 EATGTGLYM
-79 TPNME
+79 APDME

-96 MAGIML
+96 MAGVML

-120 IGKDAAVERLR
+120 AGESAAEEQLR
-131 MAKASV
+131 AAKASV

-146 TYVAVMQKQAMMD
+146 TYVAVLQKQEMMNVL
-159 ALTAQLDTLFSQIGV
+159 AAQLDTLFSQIGV

-196 EYQAR
+196 EYQVR
-201 KVANGVAMCRMALC
+201 KVANGVALCKMALC

-223 TVIEVEDIA
+223 TEIAVEDVA
-232 VPKEFTRME
+232 VPEEFTRME
-241 TNDVSVTDRPEMKL
+241 TGNVSVADRPEMKL
-255 LETSLK
+255 LETRLE
-261 VSRLQVRMT
+261 VSRLKVRMT

-285 PYGNIKMKTMVDAGG
+285 AFGNMKMKTMVDAGG

-314 GVAMLS
+314 GVAMVS
-320 LSIPI
+320 MNIPI
-325 FKWGQGNNK
+325 FKWGQGYNK
-334 IRKAKLDVDN
+334 VRRAKLDVDN
-344 AALDLQKNGRLLELQ
+344 AALDLQKNSRLLELQ
-359 ARQTAF
+359 ANQAAF
-365 NLSDSYNLIEAAMDG
+365 NLSDSYNLIEAAKDG

-435 ATGHLVNETVFAK
+435 ATGALV
-448 QRDGS
+448 R
-453 DQ
+453 